1 MKRFLKTLIF
11 LLLSSSSQFSFAQDT
26 IKYTGNTLANVD
38 YHHGL
43 LSPAIGVHNIQV
55 FRANREHPE
64 WAKGNNWTYNHQPLL
79 AYWNNQFYLQ
89 YLSNPVGEHIAPGR
103 TLLLTSKDG
112 YNWSN
117 PEVVFPPYKI
127 PDGYQKEGNPNVAK
141 DLYAVMH
148 QRMGFYTTSNSKLL
162 TLGYYGIAMD
172 LKDDPNDGKGI
183 GRVVREIKID
193 GTYGPIYFIRYNK
206 NWDQKKSGYPFYTS
220 SKDKGFIKACDEL
233 LSKPLIMQQWVEEAD
248 RDDSLIPLKKE
259 VKAFSFY
266 HLPSG
271 KAIGLWKHALTT
283 ESVDEG
289 KTWLYSPMRAPGFI
303 NSNAKIWGQKT
314 ADGKFATVY
323 NPSEFRWPL
332 AVSTST
338 DGLNYTNLL
347 LVNGEISMM
356 RYGGNYK
363 SYGPQYVTGIVEG
376 NGLSPDKNMWVTYS
390 MNKEDIW
397 VAKVPVPVK
406 SIEEKAVDEDFNKML
421 DGTELNQWNLFSPL
435 WAKTQIE
442 IVKNQKVLAL
452 HDQDLFDYAK
462 AERVI
467 KAAKKL
473 TVEFTITPNQNK
485 NGELQIELQDTK
497 GQPALR
503 LVFDKDGAL
512 KAKVGYRNSGIMNY
526 EAGKTYQI
534 ALELDCSTRIYKIK
548 VNGIDKGAKVYFAP
562 IDAFTRVMFRTGGVR
577 KFPDAETPTDQDFD
591 LKNAGDKDEEAI
603 FYIHSLK
610 TAY

>member
-148 QRMGFYTTSNSKLL
+148 QRMGFYTASNSKLL

-283 ESVDEG
+283 ESADEG

-347 LVNGEISMM
+347 LLNGEISMM

-406 SIEEKAVDEDFNKML
+406 SMEEKALDEDFNKMP

-485 NGELQIELQDTK
+485 NGELQIELQDAK

>member
-271 KAIGLWKHALTT
+271 KVIGLWKHALTT